1 MDDIKVTVICLAYN
15 HAKYIRDALEG
26 FVSQQTSF
34 PFEVIVHDDAS
45 TDGTDL
51 IIKEFQS
58 RYPEIIKP
66 VFQKEN
72 QYSQGVSI
80 AQAFLYPLV
89 HGEYVALCEG
99 DDYWTDP
106 LKLQKQVEALESHPE
121 SDICAHRALRLKRGR
136 FDGWIAP
143 RIGSGIVTADKV
155 IMGGGGWYCA
165 TSSFLCRREAY
176 MKWTPIREVIVID
189 YTLAIQCSL
198 RGGMVYLKDSMSVY
212 RIGTDGSW
220 TKSHDRN
227 ARVKNRLKM
236 IEMLD
241 SLDKWTEG
249 RFERVINKRREMF
262 RSDILLLTRDYS
274 RLYSPSRLGINLSRM
289 AHSAGR
295 VVRRWLSFL

>member
-1 MDDIKVTVICLAYN
+1 M
-15 HAKYIRDALEG
+15 
-26 FVSQQTSF
+26 
-34 PFEVIVHDDAS
+34 
-45 TDGTDL
+45 
-51 IIKEFQS
+51 
-58 RYPEIIKP
+58 
-66 VFQKEN
+66 
-72 QYSQGVSI
+72 
-80 AQAFLYPLV
+80 
-89 HGEYVALCEG
+89 
-99 DDYWTDP
+99 
-106 LKLQKQVEALESHPE
+106 
-121 SDICAHRALRLKRGR
+121 
-136 FDGWIAP
+136 
-143 RIGSGIVTADKV
+143 TADKV

-212 RIGTDGSW
+212 RIGTEGSW

-227 ARVKNRLKM
+227 ARIKNRLKM